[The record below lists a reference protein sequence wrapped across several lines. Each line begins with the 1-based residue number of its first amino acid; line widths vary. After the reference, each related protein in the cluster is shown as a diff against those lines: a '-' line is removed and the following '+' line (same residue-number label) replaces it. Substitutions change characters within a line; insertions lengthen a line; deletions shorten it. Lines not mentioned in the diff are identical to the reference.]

1 MPGFYSRK
9 DPIKYEGPDAKGEL
23 AFRWYNPDQ
32 LVMGKTMREHMRFA
46 VCYWHTLCWPGS
58 DPFGGDTFMR
68 QWHHMSDDMA
78 AARMKAELMF
88 ETLDLLGIDF
98 FCFHDLDIAP
108 EGKSLKEFN
117 ANVSEIAKLF
127 EKKMAAQNKKLLW
140 GTANMFSNRRFMAG
154 AATNPDPDVFAYC
167 AAQVKH
173 CMDVTKGLDGANY
186 VMWGG
191 REGYETLVNTNI
203 GQELEQAKRFLA
215 MVVEYKH
222 KIGFKG
228 PILIEPKPQEPTK
241 HQYDYDVAT
250 VFATINALGL
260 KDDVKVNIEQNHAIL
275 AGHTFEHEI
284 ALAAA
289 LGIFGGI
296 DINRGDYQSGW
307 DTDQFAMNIPEMS
320 LAFLEILKAGG
331 FTTGGLNF
339 DAKIRRQSIDPDD
352 LLHAHVGSMDACARG
367 LLIAAKIL
375 EEGKLGRIV
384 SDRYA
389 KWNEPKNRAML
400 GDKETLESIA
410 ARVHAEG
417 IEPQPKS
424 GQQERIEN
432 LLNSYI

>member
-1 MPGFYSRK
+1 MSAFYSIK
-9 DPIKYEGPDAKGEL
+9 DPIKYEGPNSKSDL

-32 LVMGKTMREHMRFA
+32 VVMGKTMRDHMRFA
-46 VCYWHTLCWPGS
+46 IAYWHTLCWPGG
-58 DPFGGDTFMR
+58 DPFGGDTFQR
-68 QWHHMSDDMA
+68 QWHHMSDDMG
-78 AARMKAELMF
+78 AARMKADLMF
-88 ETLDLLGIDF
+88 ETLELLNVDF

-117 ANVSEIAKLF
+117 ANVTEIAKIF
-127 EKKMAAQNKKLLW
+127 EKKMAAKNKKLLW

-173 CMDVTKGLDGANY
+173 CMDVTKDLDGANY
-186 VMWGG
+186 V
-191 REGYETLVNTNI
+191 I
-203 GQELEQAKRFLA
+203 GHELEQAKLFLA

-250 VFATINALGL
+250 VYATIASLGL
-260 KDDVKVNIEQNHAIL
+260 QKDVKVNIEQNHAIL

-284 ALAAA
+284 ALASA
-289 LGIFGGI
+289 LGIFGSI

-352 LLHAHVGSMDACARG
+352 ILHAHVGSMDACARG
-367 LLIAAKIL
+367 LLIAATIL
-375 EEGKLGRIV
+375 EDGKLGKIV
-384 SDRYA
+384 ADRYG
-389 KWNEPKNRAML
+389 KWSEPKNKAML
-400 GDKETLESIA
+400 EGKETLESIA
-410 ARVHAEG
+410 KRALAEG
-417 IEPQPKS
+417 LDPQPKS
-424 GQQERIEN
+424 GKQERLEA